1 METASYLTPLEGV
14 VERITYSNEEN
25 GYTIARLQPADGREL
40 VTIVGNLP
48 ALNVGESLRIQGRWT
63 THPRFGRQFQV
74 ERYQVVLPASVDG
87 IRRYL
92 GSGLIKGI
100 GPVTAGRI
108 VDHFGLETLE
118 VIEQEP
124 KRLREVPGLGY
135 KRAEMIS
142 QAWEAQKV
150 IQEVMVFLQSLQISA
165 SLAVRI
171 YKQYGDASPS
181 IVRKEPYRL
190 AREVFGIGFITADKI
205 ARAVGIPRDSLER
218 AMAGVLHVLSEA
230 SDDGHTY
237 LPRPE
242 LVRKSAEMLEAPM
255 ERVEAAIDRLIAERA
270 VWSESMP
277 DHEAI
282 YIMPLHYAEVGAANR
297 IKGLLGSPVDRL
309 ELFQGIDF
317 DAAFGFLKEK
327 DGVEL
332 TGRQREAVVSALTRK
347 VTVITG
353 NPGTGKTTCIR
364 SMIRLAEVKKAAVV
378 LAAPTGRAA
387 KRLSEATGRPA
398 KTIHRLLE
406 LRPGGESR
414 YHQDNPIPADLV
426 IVDETSMMDI
436 LLSNA
441 MFKAID
447 PAAHLVLVGDVD
459 QLPSVGPGNVLRDI
473 IDSGAVPVIRLDTIF
488 RQAQESSIIVNA
500 HRINAGEMPVFDRGH
515 GESFLVQ
522 EEDPD
527 RVFEF
532 IVDLVTRRIPRKFG
546 LHPMYGIQVLSPM
559 HRGKVGVAYLNEQ
572 LQQHLNP
579 PSLGKAEKR
588 FGGKL
593 FRVGDKVM
601 QIRNNYE
608 KDVFNGD
615 SGRIAAIDPEE
626 QTVMVAFDDDRLV
639 GYDFSELDELVH
651 AYAISVHKA
660 QGAEYPAVVIPIL
673 TQHYLLLQRNLIYT
687 AVTRARKLV
696 VLVGTKR
703 ALAIAIKNNKIAARY
718 SGLKRKLS
726 PYTPPLQGE
735 SEGCTHFSN
744 DFSR

>member
-1 METASYLTPLEGV
+1 METTSYLTSLEGV
-14 VERITYSNEEN
+14 IERITYSNDEN
-25 GYTIARLQPADGREL
+25 GYTIARLQPAEEREL

-48 ALNVGESLRIQGRWT
+48 TLNVGESLRLQGRWT
-63 THPRFGRQFQV
+63 NHPRFGRQFQV
-74 ERYQVVLPASVDG
+74 EHYQLLLPATVEG

-108 VDHFGLETLE
+108 VDRFGLETLE
-118 VIEQEP
+118 VIEKAP
-124 KRLREVPGLGY
+124 ARLIEVPGLGN
-135 KRAEMIS
+135 KRAEMIT

-150 IQEVMVFLQSLQISA
+150 IQEVMVFLQSLQINA

-171 YKQYGDASPS
+171 YKHYGDASPS
-181 IVRKEPYRL
+181 IVQKEPYRM
-190 AREVFGIGFITADKI
+190 AREVFGIGFLTADKI
-205 ARAVGIPRDSLER
+205 ARSVGIPQDSMER
-218 AMAGVLHVLSEA
+218 AMAGLLHVLSEA

-242 LVRKSAEMLEAPM
+242 LVEKSAEMLEAPA
-255 ERVEAAIDRLIAERA
+255 ERVETAIDRLIAERA
-270 VWSESMP
+270 VWSEITP
-277 DHEAI
+277 DHEAV
-282 YIMPLHYAEVGAANR
+282 YLLPLHYAELGVANR
-297 IKGLLGSPVDRL
+297 VKGLLSHPIDRL
-309 ELFQGIDF
+309 RVFQGVDF
-317 DAAFGFLKEK
+317 ENAFGFLKER

-332 TGRQREAVVSALTRK
+332 TERQQEAVISALTRK
-347 VTVITG
+347 VTAITG

-364 SMIRLAEVKKAAVV
+364 SLIRLAETKKMAVV

-387 KRLSEATGRPA
+387 KRLSEATDRPA

-406 LRPGGESR
+406 LRPGGDAR
-414 YHQDNPIPADLV
+414 YKQEEPLPADLV
-426 IVDETSMMDI
+426 IVDETSMMDV
-436 LLSNA
+436 LLTNA
-441 MFKAID
+441 LFKAVS
-447 PAAHLVLVGDVD
+447 PEAHLVLVGDVD

-473 IDSGAVPVIRLDTIF
+473 IDSGAVSVVRLDAIF

-500 HRINAGEMPVFDRGH
+500 HRINAGEMPVFDRGY

-522 EEDPD
+522 EEDPEK
-527 RVFEF
+527 VFEI
-532 IVDLVTRRIPRKFG
+532 IVDLVSQRIPRKFG
-546 LHPMYGIQVLSPM
+546 HHPVHGIQVLSPM
-559 HRGKVGVAYLNEQ
+559 HRGKAGVAFLNEQ

-579 PSLGKAEKR
+579 PSPDKAEKR

-608 KDVFNGD
+608 KEVFNGD
-615 SGRIAAIDPEE
+615 SGRVAAIDQEE

-673 TQHYLLLQRNLIYT
+673 TQHYLLLQRNLVYT
-687 AVTRARKLV
+687 ALTRAKKLV
-696 VLVGTKR
+696 VLVGTKK

-726 PYTPPLQGE
+726 
-735 SEGCTHFSN
+735 EGY
-744 DFSR
+744 